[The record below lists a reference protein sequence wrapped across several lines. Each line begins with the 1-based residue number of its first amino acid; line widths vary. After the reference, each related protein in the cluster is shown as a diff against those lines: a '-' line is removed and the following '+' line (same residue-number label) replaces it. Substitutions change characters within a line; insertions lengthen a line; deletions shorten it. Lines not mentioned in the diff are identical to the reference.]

1 MGIGCALRRVPRLE
15 EPSMAEYDPHRETL
29 DDPSLPFD
37 FRWRLIQEIDST
49 NRRFGIYRSF
59 LRQWASFF
67 ESAEPGRAYS
77 VFEVGSGSG
86 GLSRELLAW
95 SHRQGHRA
103 DVHLYDS
110 QADVLEESVR
120 QFDGE
125 DRPTV
130 HVATADYLK
139 VFPDKAYDYVVS
151 LHVLHHIR
159 PLASAVE
166 ALEQM
171 HRIARRG
178 VLVMDFENKPW
189 AVPFAR
195 VWNRFGGV
203 SPELSQDGIK
213 SLQRAYEPRHLLR
226 TLNAGVALQDFEVT
240 LQRLFFVPY
249 WFLRSTRKG

>member
-1 MGIGCALRRVPRLE
+1 
-15 EPSMAEYDPHRETL
+15 MAEHDPYRETL

-49 NRRFGIYRSF
+49 NGRFGIYRSF
-59 LRQWASFF
+59 LRQWAALL
-67 ESAEPGRAYS
+67 ESAETDRSYS

-95 SHRQGHRA
+95 SRRQGHEA
-103 DVHLYDS
+103 DIHLYDS
-110 QADVLEESVR
+110 QADVLEQSTR

-125 DRPTV
+125 NPPTI
-130 HVATADYLK
+130 HIASDDYLK
-139 VFPDKAYDYVVS
+139 VFPDKAFDYVVS

-159 PLASAVE
+159 PAGSAVE
-166 ALEQM
+166 AMAHM

-178 VLVMDFENKPW
+178 VLVMDFEKKPW

-195 VWNRFGGV
+195 VWNRLRGV
-203 SPELSQDGIK
+203 SPDLSQDGIK

-226 TLNAGVALQDFEVT
+226 ALDSGSALQDFDVT
-240 LQRLFFVPY
+240 LRRLFFVPY
-249 WFLRSTRKG
+249 WFLRSTRKT